1 MLKIS
6 SPLLRTGLLALL
18 LPVPLLLPTFHTH
31 PEQHHAHG
39 HESTHR
45 HSAVVHADFLIS
57 SSHDHDAHDAAH
69 NAPDEHSSRS
79 DSRII
84 LSALLPRSFGLLGVV
99 LERLPLAPPTALPAN
114 TRQPSSVSW
123 ACQPDHPP
131 PGESAC
137 LPAFSPR
144 SPPNHV

>member
-6 SPLLRTGLLALL
+6 SPLLRTCLLALL

-39 HESTHR
+39 HESAHR
-45 HSAVVHADFLIS
+45 HGAVVHADFLVS

-84 LSALLPRSFGLLGVV
+84 LSALLPRSFVLLGVA
-99 LERLPLAPPTALPAN
+99 LEHRPLAPPPALPVK
-114 TRQPSSVSW
+114 TRQPSTVSW
-123 ACQPDHPP
+123 ACQPDHPAAR
-131 PGESAC
+131 EAAC
-137 LPAFSPR
+137 LPAISPR
-144 SPPNHV
+144 SPPGHV